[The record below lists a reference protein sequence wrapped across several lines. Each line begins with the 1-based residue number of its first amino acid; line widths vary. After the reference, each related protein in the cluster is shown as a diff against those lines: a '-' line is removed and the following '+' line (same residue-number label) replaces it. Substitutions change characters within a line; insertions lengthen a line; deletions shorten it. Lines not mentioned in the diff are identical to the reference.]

1 MRKVFNAVALI
12 FVTAVFCQAAQQK
25 KEQTVTFEV
34 VTRIAAKTS
43 KVVPGAWMAVDKDG
57 TRRPHPYKSE
67 KEIPGVQSKYWIK
80 GDQLRSE
87 TKTLTGKP
95 ITVISEGWIY
105 DIDES
110 SKTASR
116 RMPVT
121 DKEISIIEKDPTR
134 LLALLKKRGG
144 LKQTG
149 TEQVEGEE
157 CQVYQFT
164 SSRDGST
171 LTVWA
176 RKKDGVV
183 IKQKKETPLAVT
195 VTQYQNIKIGAAIPD
210 STFEVPKAFK

>member
-1 MRKVFNAVALI
+1 
-12 FVTAVFCQAAQQK
+12 
-25 KEQTVTFEV
+25 
-34 VTRIAAKTS
+34 
-43 KVVPGAWMAVDKDG
+43 
-57 TRRPHPYKSE
+57 
-67 KEIPGVQSKYWIK
+67 
-80 GDQLRSE
+80 LRSE